1 MSLPNTQTCQ
11 RCGAEVLTNAHGSIC
26 AACLLESALEDS
38 LELSD
43 TEGSRTVLIEQGAG
57 SRALPRVEALRSFG
71 DYELLEEIAR
81 GGQGVV
87 FKARQKSLNRVVA
100 LKMIALGPWATESHL
115 KRFKTEAE
123 AAANLDHPQIVPIH
137 EIGELEGQHYFTMKL
152 IDGISLKEAV
162 GNGPLAPRRAATIL
176 ATVAHAIHYA
186 HERGILHRDL
196 KPGNVLLD
204 SEDRPYVTDF
214 GLAKLIENESVVT
227 NTMDV
232 LGTPSYMPPEQ
243 AAGHAKDLTP
253 AGDVYGL
260 GAVFY
265 ELLTANP
272 PFAGGT
278 TFETIRQ
285 VLEKEPRRPKLW
297 NPKIDRDLEVICL
310 KCLEKDPGRRYPT
323 AEALAEDLERWLR
336 SEPIH
341 ARPGNLLDRSVKWVR
356 RKPAVAASMMAGAA
370 LAAAI
375 GVIVWQSLSP
385 PATGTGNLK
394 TLAVVLRAGDSGSS
408 SIAKVCSRDLID
420 LCTRLSGI
428 RTLPRTQ
435 VLRWEAANQPIEQIA
450 STLGATAMLVGE
462 LRQNDQTFRLKVDLV
477 SFSSRRTQYLWT
489 QSWTNAVAD
498 WDAIRSQVAREL
510 ITRLGITSSGA
521 DQTLIQRPPSK
532 SQAARNEY
540 FRGCRD
546 LDIDTVVEAESAVKH
561 FETAIRHDPNFAQ
574 AHAMLGFALVN
585 LGYGFQVAPAPLME
599 KARASIQT
607 ALSIDP
613 QLPEAKIADG
623 VLKYFSEWDWK
634 GANRALDEALRLDVS
649 MVEANACYLHLL
661 DVYGEGEQA
670 LKKVQRAVELHPSS
684 PVIHEELGCAAYYA
698 GLLDQAEAYCRDSV
712 ANDPENFVVYWSL
725 GRTLAQKGAYDQAVT
740 NLTFGL
746 GKTGSA
752 AFPALDAE
760 LAYVCARQGRT
771 NEAQQMIVALQAR
784 QAREYID
791 PYLFAMI
798 YAGLGDSDTL
808 FHFLNMAC
816 DKKSLWMPSF
826 AVEPKFLPFRD
837 DPRYQKLLARMNLPA
852 QHASPGK
859 AASASP

>member
-1 MSLPNTQTCQ
+1 MSSPNTPICH
-11 RCGAEVLTNAHGSIC
+11 RCGAELLAKVHGSVC

-38 LELSD
+38 QELSGSD
-43 TEGSRTVLIEQGAG
+43 GSRTVLIEQAG
-57 SRALPRVEALRSFG
+57 SRPQARVVALRPFG

-87 FKARQKSLNRVVA
+87 FKARQKSLNRVLA

-137 EIGELEGQHYFTMKL
+137 EIGQVEGQHYFTMKL

-162 GNGPLAPRRAATIL
+162 RNGALAPRRAATIL

-214 GLAKLIENESVVT
+214 GLAKLIENESLVT

-310 KCLEKDPGRRYPT
+310 KCLEKDPVRRYAT

-356 RKPAVAASMMAGAA
+356 RKPAIAASVMAGAA
-370 LAAAI
+370 LVAAI
-375 GVIVWQSLSP
+375 GVIVWQSLRP
-385 PATGTGNLK
+385 PAQTANLK
-394 TLAVVLRAGDSGSS
+394 TLAVVFRAGDSDSGST
-408 SIAKVCSRDLID
+408 AKVCSRDLID

-428 RTLPRTQ
+428 KTLPRTQ
-435 VLRWEAANQPIEQIA
+435 VLRWEAVNQPIDQIA

-462 LRQNDQTFRLKVDLV
+462 LRQNGETFRVKVDLV
-477 SFSSRRTQYLWT
+477 SFSNRRTQYLWT
-489 QSWTNAVAD
+489 QSWTNAIAD

-510 ITRLGITSSGA
+510 ITRLGIMTSGA

-546 LDIDTVVEAESAVKH
+546 LDLDTVVGAGSAVKH

-574 AHAMLGFALVN
+574 AHAMLGYALVN
-585 LGYGFQVAPAPLME
+585 LGYSFQVTPAPLME

-623 VLKYFSEWDWK
+623 VLKYFSDWDWA

-670 LKKVQRAVELHPSS
+670 LKQVQRAVELHPSS

-712 ANDPENFVVYWSL
+712 ANDPENFAVYWSL
-725 GRTLAQKGAYDQAVT
+725 GRTLAQKGVYDQAVT
-740 NLTFGL
+740 NLTFGRS
-746 GKTGSA
+746 KTGSA

-760 LAYVCARQGRT
+760 LAYVRARQGST
-771 NEAQQMIVALQAR
+771 NEAHEMIVALQAR
-784 QAREYID
+784 QAREYVD

-798 YAGLGDSDTL
+798 YAGLGDSETV
-808 FHFLNMAC
+808 FKFLNLAC

-826 AVEPKFLPFRD
+826 AVEPKFLRFRE

-852 QHASPGK
+852 QRRPLGPAAGSP
-859 AASASP
+859 